1 VSELRGISI
10 LEVIPQIAMQKM
22 VEAGDLNSV
31 WKAYLVSYA
40 SVVLLGVLCGLSYA
54 YTTMAIPDAHG
65 EMQRIHFGALLGVAG
80 VFSVVVVVGGVIM
93 SLIALPLFAELV
105 RRRKYFVIHYLG
117 AGVVLS
123 LVAGAA
129 IFVAH
134 ERGSFFVGR
143 DFRFAVIT
151 IVLAGPISGLAFWFA
166 VTRERASSAT
176 NNGIY

>member
-1 VSELRGISI
+1 MKETG
-10 LEVIPQIAMQKM
+10 ET
-22 VEAGDLNSV
+22 GDFNGV

-40 SVVLLGVLCGLSYA
+40 SVVLLGVLCGLSHA
-54 YTTMAIPDAHG
+54 YTTLAIPDAHG
-65 EMQRIHFGALLGVAG
+65 EMQRIHFGAVLVVTG
-80 VFSVVVVVGGVIM
+80 VFSAVVAVGGAIM

-105 RRRKYFVIHYLG
+105 HRRKYFVIHYLG

-123 LVAGAA
+123 LVAGAG

-166 VTRERASSAT
+166 VTREGASRAT